1 VAHGVLQ
8 LRKLISEQP
17 RGRERL
23 FADRTV
29 ASAPI
34 NSTIDPY
41 GEVCADSR
49 GNVTLRA
56 HWGKIF
62 AFVGS
67 GIDWRCEQTCVTARN
82 QKAVHL
88 HELGTDVFVGHPAHT
103 QPYEYVRPKLV

>member
-8 LRKLISEQP
+8 LRKLISEQTG
-17 RGRERL
+17 GRERL

-29 ASAPI
+29 ASAPM

-41 GEVCADSR
+41 GEVCADSS
-49 GNVTLRA
+49 GNLTLRG
-56 HWGKIF
+56 HGGKMF
-62 AFVGS
+62 SFVGS
-67 GIDWRCEQTCVTARN
+67 GIDWRCEQTCVTA

-88 HELGTDVFVGHPAHT
+88 HELGTDVFVGQPAHT